1 MKMKREDFS
10 LVRSFED
17 KLFLALREDFFDG
30 LEEDLEVE
38 IPIPEPTEEELAE
51 IEKEKKKAELLE
63 QLKAL
68 E

>member
-30 LEEDLEVE
+30 LEEEPEVE

-51 IEKEKKKAELLE
+51 IEKEKRKAELKAELE
-63 QLKAL
+63 AL